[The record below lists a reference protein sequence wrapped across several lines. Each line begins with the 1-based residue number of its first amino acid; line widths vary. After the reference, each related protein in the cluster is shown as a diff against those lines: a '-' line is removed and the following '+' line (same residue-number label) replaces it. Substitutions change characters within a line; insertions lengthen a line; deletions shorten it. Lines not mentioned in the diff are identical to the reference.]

1 MCRRQRP
8 VAELAKDRER
18 RTSEASGVVLM
29 DDQGVRKDSIESA
42 DYSARYQTHEGTVNT
57 SIKYHKTDT
66 PSMWVTQGS
75 MSSGSTTQPTHLV
88 SSATVIV
95 PTPGLSG
102 QTAAQ
107 KPSYS
112 KPSRDTFN
120 RSHGQHGS
128 GTATDLQA
136 AAYQA
141 LASGSPRNATERFMS
156 AAQPHPPPSTPRKP
170 DNNSGLNPQETYSHL
185 SRCGSNADGVSVS
198 GYLTART
205 PENNAAAPPVEAY
218 GSLHLPAV
226 YDALQDMNQNKS
238 VSDSPYSLYGEVND
252 GVRTPSRGASPSV
265 GAMAMAAAVP
275 AQTAGRCTPNRPE
288 NNAAAPPAEAYGSL
302 HLPAVYDALQDMNQ
316 NKSVSDSPYSLYGEV
331 NDGVR
336 TPSRGASPSVGAMAM
351 AAAVPAQTAG
361 RRTPNR
367 YGDNTAGPALQPYGS
382 LQQPERYSALQER
395 SGVPSLR
402 EQPPTPQAS
411 SRAASVKHPDAA
423 MAEALQFEEYECYG
437 PAPVPLHDAGEA
449 AAERFM
455 HIPGHISPNQ
465 AQNLRGMAPNPANLP
480 GPVHGACDS

>member
-1 MCRRQRP
+1 MCRMCRRQRP

-205 PENNAAAPPVEAY
+205 PENNAAAPP
-218 GSLHLPAV
+218 
-226 YDALQDMNQNKS
+226 
-238 VSDSPYSLYGEVND
+238 
-252 GVRTPSRGASPSV
+252 
-265 GAMAMAAAVP
+265 
-275 AQTAGRCTPNRPE
+275 
-288 NNAAAPPAEAYGSL
+288 AEAYGSL

>member
-1 MCRRQRP
+1 MY
-8 VAELAKDRER
+8 
-18 RTSEASGVVLM
+18 
-29 DDQGVRKDSIESA
+29 DQGVRKDSIESA
-42 DYSARYQTHEGTVNT
+42 DYSVRYETHEGTVKT
-57 SIKYHKTDT
+57 SIEYHKADT
-66 PSMWVTQGS
+66 PSMWVPQGS

-156 AAQPHPPPSTPRKP
+156 AAQPHPPPSMPRKP

-205 PENNAAAPPVEAY
+205 
-218 GSLHLPAV
+218 
-226 YDALQDMNQNKS
+226 
-238 VSDSPYSLYGEVND
+238 
-252 GVRTPSRGASPSV
+252 
-265 GAMAMAAAVP
+265 
-275 AQTAGRCTPNRPE
+275 PE

-361 RRTPNR
+361 RCTPNR

-437 PAPVPLHDAGEA
+437 RAPVPLHDAGEA

-465 AQNLRGMAPNPANLP
+465 AQNLRGMAPNPA
-480 GPVHGACDS
+480 